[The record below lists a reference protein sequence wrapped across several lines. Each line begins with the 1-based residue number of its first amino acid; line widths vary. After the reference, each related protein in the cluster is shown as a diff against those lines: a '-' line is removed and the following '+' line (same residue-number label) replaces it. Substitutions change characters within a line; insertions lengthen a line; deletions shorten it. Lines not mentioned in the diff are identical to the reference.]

1 MAHDRGVIL
10 DVDGTL
16 IDSNDAHARAWSEAG
31 ERLGHEIPF
40 ERVRPLIGMGGD
52 RVLPIVA
59 GVEEESEAGQELS
72 AVRRDIF
79 KRRYLPELRA
89 FPGVRRLVER
99 LRDDG
104 FDIVVASS
112 ASADDLESLLEVA
125 GVLDLVRSATSA
137 DDADESKPSP
147 DIVEE
152 AIGRANVAR
161 NQLIMLGDT
170 PYDVEAARRARVPL
184 VAVRCGG
191 WDTEELEGA
200 AAVFDDPADLLDH
213 YESVFLD
220 DGLFDRA
227 G

>member
-16 IDSNDAHARAWSEAG
+16 IDSNDAHARAWAEAG
-31 ERLGHEIPF
+31 ERLGYEITF
-40 ERVRPLIGMGGD
+40 EQVRPLIGMGGD

-59 GVEEESEAGQELS
+59 GVEKESEAGKELT
-72 AVRRDIF
+72 AVRGDLFR
-79 KRRYLPELRA
+79 RRYLPELKA

-112 ASADDLESLLEVA
+112 ASSDDLESLLEVA

-152 AIGRANVAR
+152 AIGKANVAR
-161 NQLIMLGDT
+161 GSLIMLGDT

-191 WDTEELEGA
+191 WDTGDLEGA

-220 DGLFDRA
+220 DTLFDRS
-227 G
+227 